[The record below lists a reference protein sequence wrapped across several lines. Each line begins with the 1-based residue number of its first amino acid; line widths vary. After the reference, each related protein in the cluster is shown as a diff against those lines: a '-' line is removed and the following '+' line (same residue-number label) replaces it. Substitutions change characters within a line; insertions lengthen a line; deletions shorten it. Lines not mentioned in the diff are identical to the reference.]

1 MGAIFLPHQGN
12 IFEMVSLLIRGLHPC
27 CFIYWQECQSISR
40 SSTGKEIKGRRESWE
55 SYHLKHPLMACSSIQ
70 IFLSA
75 VFCPFLP
82 SSTKPVASH
91 LCAELCVDVQVYVC
105 AEEMEKEA
113 VLLPNADGD
122 CCCYV

>member
-1 MGAIFLPHQGN
+1 M
-12 IFEMVSLLIRGLHPC
+12 
-27 CFIYWQECQSISR
+27 
-40 SSTGKEIKGRRESWE
+40 T
-55 SYHLKHPLMACSSIQ
+55 CSSIQ

-113 VLLPNADGD
+113 VPLPNADGGRLRAFGLLLHSLSRSLLLMASKTVKEHFQQSVLQIHNMPLNILGEGTD
-122 CCCYV
+122 RGRQRM